1 MSALNYYIVQDRWC
15 WCGAA
20 AAFVIVTNKRKPEGL
35 DQASAEASTVM
46 EYTCSIPHGQV
57 SIDRLKKNEVKA

>member
-35 DQASAEASTVM
+35 DQTGGEAQIM
-46 EYTCSIPHGQV
+46 EHICSIAHGQV